1 MVPFRGAM
9 SAFSRQ
15 PFMDDS
21 GVNKLAPK
29 FGKNKKPMDIGFAGQ
44 VTRTTRHGA
53 EFHPPVVHALPD
65 LNFNSTQFPVLK
77 IT

>member
-44 VTRTTRHGA
+44 VTRNTRHEA
-53 EFHPPVVHALPD
+53 EFHLSVAHSVPD
-65 LNFNSTQFPVLK
+65 LNFNSTLFPDLK
-77 IT
+77 IL

>member
-29 FGKNKKPMDIGFAGQ
+29 FGKKPMDIGFAGQ
-44 VTRTTRHGA
+44 VTRNTRHGA
-53 EFHPPVVHALPD
+53 EFHPPVAHTVPD

>member
-1 MVPFRGAM
+1 M

-15 PFMDDS
+15 PFLDDS

-44 VTRTTRHGA
+44 VTRNTRHEA
-53 EFHPPVVHALPD
+53 EFHLSVAHSVPD
-65 LNFNSTQFPVLK
+65 LNFNSTLFPDLK
-77 IT
+77 IL